1 MTTVHLYVI
10 RRGVAECGGLYRHWR
25 TEVADGR
32 NSSEYFFEWKV
43 RNLTR
48 ADLYV
53 NPKASAGALGNSFAS
68 DALGAITAG
77 DLVLCKLLIEKFPH
91 RRRQDPFHQWARGAK

>member
-1 MTTVHLYVI
+1 MSSDGTWPSAAVSTATGV
-10 RRGVAECGGLYRHWR
+10 RRSLMDETLQSISSS
-25 TEVADGR
+25 GR
-32 NSSEYFFEWKV
+32 FATS
-43 RNLTR
+43 L

-91 RRRQDPFHQWARGAK
+91 RRRQDPFHQWARGGK